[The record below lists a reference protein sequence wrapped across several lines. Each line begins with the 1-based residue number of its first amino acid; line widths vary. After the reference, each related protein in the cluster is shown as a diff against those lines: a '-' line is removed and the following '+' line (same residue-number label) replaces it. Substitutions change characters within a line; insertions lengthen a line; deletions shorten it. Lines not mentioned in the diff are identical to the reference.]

1 MDLTLSIKGLRIKA
15 KKLDSDFY
23 EFIKED
29 LAKSGVDITQDNSI
43 EALFTAYLRLA
54 AKTYNYDKEIE
65 SIISQIES

>member
-54 AKTYNYDKEIE
+54 AKAHNYDREIE
-65 SIISQIES
+65 SIIGQIES

>member
-15 KKLDSDFY
+15 KKLDNDFY

-29 LAKSGVDITQDNSI
+29 LAKSRVDITQDNSI

-54 AKTYNYDKEIE
+54 AKAHNYDKEIE

>member
-15 KKLDSDFY
+15 KKLDNDFY

-29 LAKSGVDITQDNSI
+29 LSKSGVDITQDNSI

-54 AKTYNYDKEIE
+54 AKAHNYDKEIE
-65 SIISQIES
+65 GIISQIES

>member
-15 KKLDSDFY
+15 KKLDNDFY

-29 LAKSGVDITQDNSI
+29 LAKSGVDVTQDNSI

-54 AKTYNYDKEIE
+54 AKAHNYDKEIE
-65 SIISQIES
+65 NIISQIES

>member
-15 KKLDSDFY
+15 KKLDNDFY

-54 AKTYNYDKEIE
+54 AKAHNYDKEIE

>member
-15 KKLDSDFY
+15 KKLDNDFY

-29 LAKSGVDITQDNSI
+29 LAQSNVDISQDNSI

-54 AKTYNYDKEIE
+54 AKAHNYDREIE
-65 SIISQIES
+65 GIISQIES